1 MKIDTEF
8 ATQIYDEYIS
18 KLSTGRVLGMCD
30 QWWDFAYTVN
40 DVFKQQGLDLQ
51 GCNYVPL
58 GLTIDEGMENQWH
71 TYGDTLNQSSGVLLQ
86 QAVKTLIRQP
96 SSSMTYWI
104 RKSIT

>member
-1 MKIDTEF
+1 MCIRDR
-8 ATQIYDEYIS
+8 YIS

-71 TYGDTLNQSSGVLLQ
+71 TSVSYTHLS
-86 QAVKTLIRQP
+86 ATE
-96 SSSMTYWI
+96 
-104 RKSIT
+104 ITARSLSES

>member
-1 MKIDTEF
+1 
-8 ATQIYDEYIS
+8 
-18 KLSTGRVLGMCD
+18 MCD

-71 TYGDTLNQSSGVLLQ
+71 TYGDTLNQSSGV
-86 QAVKTLIRQP
+86 
-96 SSSMTYWI
+96 
-104 RKSIT
+104 SITTSCKDPE